1 MARPPCVD
9 GDSIA
14 DGAGGWGTDVASGKW
29 GGLVII
35 RFGLRVVNFVIE
47 LSHPK

>member
-1 MARPPCVD
+1 M
-9 GDSIA
+9 GDRRS
-14 DGAGGWGTDVASGKW
+14 VGKM